1 MKANYVDNRK
11 PRELEQLTK
20 TSIDRLEDFYTK
32 RLREEIDEYMKVDQ
46 ELLLKYSM
54 VILSRPPFSFTRD
67 QMLIYLGNWKGIK
80 RLNRKDLKYDNQIKE
95 LEALLKDYD
104 LPMEFVKKLCYE

>member
-1 MKANYVDNRK
+1 MKANYIDDRK

-20 TSIDRLEDFYTK
+20 TSLDRIEEFYTK

-67 QMLIYLGNWKGIK
+67 QMMIYLGNWKSIK
-80 RLNRKDLKYDNQIKE
+80 RLNRKDLKYDSQIKE

-104 LPMEFVKKLCYE
+104 LPMEFIKKLCYE